1 MAQLADLDLNL
12 LRVFAQLHEQRRVS
26 RVAETLGLSQP
37 AVSNAL
43 ARLRKALGDPLF
55 VATPAGMAP
64 TPLAEELAGPVAQA
78 LATLHAALSRPQGFE
93 PTLSQRVFT
102 VGMTDIGEIYFLP
115 ALMGALA
122 ERAPNLALS
131 TVRNTSVNLK
141 EAMEGG
147 QVDLAIGLLP
157 QLSSGFHRR
166 TLFTQRYVCM
176 MRADHP
182 LAQGGAFG
190 LEQFSAANHLG
201 VVTPGNGHGR
211 VDELLAR
218 SGIQR
223 RVRLTVPHFVAIG
236 HILASTDLIATV
248 PERLA
253 QRLASVYGLVALPH
267 PADLPEVSIAVY
279 WHAKLHG
286 DAGNLWLRQLVGEL
300 FVDSATAAVGIDD
313 DELMGAANSSDFA
326 APDTLT
332 AQPSTMR

>member
-12 LRVFAQLHEQRRVS
+12 LRVFARLHEQRRVS
-26 RVAETLGLSQP
+26 RVADSLGLSQP

-43 ARLRKALGDPLF
+43 ARLRKALADPLF

-64 TPLAEELAGPVAQA
+64 TPLAEALAGPVAQA
-78 LATLHAALSRPQGFE
+78 LAMLQAALSRPQGFE
-93 PTLSQRVFT
+93 PAHSPRVFT

-115 ALMGALA
+115 ALMRALA
-122 ERAPNLALS
+122 ERAPMLALS

-157 QLSSGFHRR
+157 QLTSGFHRR
-166 TLFTQRYVCM
+166 TLFTQRYVCL
-176 MRADHP
+176 MRAGHA
-182 LAQGGAFG
+182 LARGDAFG
-190 LEQFSAANHLG
+190 LEQFSAAHHLG
-201 VVTPGNGHGR
+201 VVTPGTGHGR

-218 SGIQR
+218 AGIQR
-223 RVRLTVPHFVAIG
+223 CVRLSVPHFVAIG

-248 PERLA
+248 PQRLA
-253 QRLASVYGLVALPH
+253 QRLAGVHGLVALPH

-279 WHAKLHG
+279 WHAKVHG
-286 DAGNLWLRQLVGEL
+286 DAGNQWLRQLMGEL
-300 FVDSATAAVGIDD
+300 FVDSAAAARGLGD
-313 DELMGAANSSDFA
+313 DELLDAANSSDFA

-332 AQPSTMR
+332 AQTSTMR

>member
-1 MAQLADLDLNL
+1 MTQLADLDLNL
-12 LRVFAQLHEQRRVS
+12 LRVFAQLHAQRRVS
-26 RVAETLGLSQP
+26 RVAESLGLSQP

-78 LATLHAALSRPQGFE
+78 LATLQTALSRPQGFD
-93 PTLSQRVFT
+93 PSTSQRVFS

-115 ALMGALA
+115 ALMQALA
-122 ERAPNLALS
+122 QRAPNIALS
-131 TVRNTSVNLK
+131 TVRNTAVNLK
-141 EAMEGG
+141 EAMESG

-166 TLFTQRYVCM
+166 TLFTQRYVCL
-176 MRADHP
+176 MRAGHP
-182 LAQGGAFG
+182 LARTAFG
-190 LEQFSAANHLG
+190 VEQFSAAEHLG
-201 VVTPGNGHGR
+201 VVTSGTGHGR

-218 SGIQR
+218 SGIRR
-223 RVRLTVPHFVAIG
+223 RVRLSVPHFVAIG

-253 QRLASVYGLVALPH
+253 ERLAGVYGLVALPH

-279 WHAKLHG
+279 WHAKLHT
-286 DAGNLWLRQLVGEL
+286 DVGNHWLRQLVGEL
-300 FVDSATAAVGIDD
+300 FVDTGTALVGVDDNDDSGSAANNSAFGD
-313 DELMGAANSSDFA
+313 GAAA
-326 APDTLT
+326 LKLAHTG
-332 AQPSTMR
+332 